1 MFAIFENGGKQYKVS
16 IGDTLQL
23 EKMDVEVDDTITFK
37 EVLLVSDDKD
47 LDIGQPFVN
56 KTIQA
61 KVLDQNRAKKI
72 RVVKFKS
79 KKRYHKVQGHRQSYT
94 EVEIIS
100 IGETKAKAI
109 KKPVSKTEKT
119 VEKVEKKPVSKT
131 VKKDEKADTKTVKKT
146 PVAKAKTTKKPVSKT
161 EK

>member
-23 EKMDVEVDDTITFK
+23 EKMDVEVGETLTFK
-37 EVLLVSDDKD
+37 EVLLVSNDKE

-100 IGETKAKAI
+100 IGEAKAV
-109 KKPVSKTEKT
+109 KKPVNKTEK
-119 VEKVEKKPVSKT
+119 KVEKKP
-131 VKKDEKADTKTVKKT
+131 A
-146 PVAKAKTTKKPVSKT
+146 AKAKTTKKPVSKT